1 MLSWCSNERLKII
14 WKKLLIKN
22 LPPWNIS
29 YKHPISILV
38 FISWHIL
45 RTIQKIYQF
54 AFIHEIFRSLW
65 ATVTFNVQ
73 DDYLEIHV
81 LNKSW

>member
-1 MLSWCSNERLKII
+1 MQQWEVKDHMKEII
-14 WKKLLIKN
+14 QN

-45 RTIQKIYQF
+45 GTIQKIYQF

-65 ATVTFNVQ
+65 ATVTFKEQ
-73 DDYLEIHV
+73 KEEERGG
-81 LNKSW
+81 